1 MSAAV
6 ESLLPAIR
14 TIVVTGATA
23 GIGLATTR
31 RLVDLGHRVI
41 AVGRRRD
48 RLDALAA
55 ISPAGKVWTLD
66 GDVRDRSRLETLLE
80 DIPPAFANIDGL
92 VNNAGLLVGAASYD
106 ELDAN
111 ALNTMVQTNCIGLT
125 NMTSLLLNKL
135 QRSGQGHIINISSIG
150 AVHPYVGGHV
160 YAATKAFVEQ
170 FGACLRTELVAKKIK
185 LTTIRPGRT
194 ETEFSLVRFNGD
206 QERAAAAY
214 NGITP
219 LQAGDVAE
227 AVIWAFQ
234 QPQHVNINLIELMP
248 ADQQFSFK

>member
-1 MSAAV
+1 MLAAV
-6 ESLLPAIR
+6 QSQRSVSR

-23 GIGLATTR
+23 GIGLATTL
-31 RLVDLGHRVI
+31 RLVDLGHRVL

-55 ISPAGKVWTLD
+55 RSPAGKIWPLC
-66 GDVRDRSRLETLLE
+66 GDVRDRKQLEQQFE
-80 DIPPAFANIDGL
+80 DIPADFSSIDGL
-92 VNNAGLLVGAASYD
+92 VNNAGLLVGAASYA
-106 ELDAN
+106 ELDST
-111 ALNTMVQTNCIGLT
+111 ALNTMVQTNCIGLS
-125 NMTSLLLNKL
+125 NMTSILLKKL
-135 QRSGQGHIINISSIG
+135 ADSGQGHIINISSIG

-170 FGACLRTELVAKKIK
+170 FGACLRTELVGKQVK

-214 NGITP
+214 RDITP
-219 LQAGDVAE
+219 LQANDVAE
-227 AVIWAFQ
+227 AVTWALQ
-234 QPQHVNINLIELMP
+234 QPAHVNINLIELMP